1 MTYREMEDGM
11 GELEALRRFGERNPL
26 REYRKLALLLEQNLR
41 REPGNFWRCWIR
53 EGAAC
58 L

>member
-11 GELEALRRFGERNPL
+11 GELEALRRFGRGIL
-26 REYRKLALLLEQNLR
+26 REYRKLALLLEQNLHKR
-41 REPGNFWRCWIR
+41 NQGNFWRSGSG
-53 EGAAC
+53 GAST